1 MTFLI
6 FKILTFWL
14 FICRD
19 GPDAYYRKSE
29 SNNEKMEMAS
39 KRMGEVRTCSTST
52 NFPSWCWWCS
62 CMILHGW
69 CLSETIIICG
79 ECGSDGSHQLQML
92 NVISWSMVNGKEWLM
107 VLSTAELQHAFSC
120 TSGTS
125 RGPYLQLTIVTSI
138 MITHMMMM
146 NVTSR
151 NS

>member
-19 GPDAYYRKSE
+19 GPDAYYRKYL

-79 ECGSDGSHQLQML
+79 ECGSDGSHHYRCWMLSVGQWWMATQMTNGVVNSRVATCIL
-92 NVISWSMVNGKEWLM
+92 MRHQSLPEGHISNWP
-107 VLSTAELQHAFSC
+107 LSQA
-120 TSGTS
+120 
-125 RGPYLQLTIVTSI
+125 
-138 MITHMMMM
+138 
-146 NVTSR
+146 
-151 NS
+151 